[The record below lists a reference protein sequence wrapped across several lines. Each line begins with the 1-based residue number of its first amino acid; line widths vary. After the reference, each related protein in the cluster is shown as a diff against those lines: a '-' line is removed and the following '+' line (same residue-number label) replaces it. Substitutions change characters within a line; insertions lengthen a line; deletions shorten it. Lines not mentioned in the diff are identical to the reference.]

1 MHELSIC
8 ASIVDSVLEE
18 LKNKN
23 IAPDRL
29 RKCGIVAGALRQIVP
44 EFLKD
49 AYEMTTNGTGLEGSE
64 IEVEI
69 APLKANCQNC
79 GWSGELKELNY
90 ICENCGS
97 VLKLENGTELYLRD
111 LEYDP
116 A

>member
-18 LKNKN
+18 LKNKK
-23 IAPDRL
+23 IAPNKL

-49 AYEMTTNGTGLEGSE
+49 AYKMTTNGTGLEDSE
-64 IEVEI
+64 IVIEI
-69 APLKANCQNC
+69 AALTADCPDC

-90 ICENCGS
+90 LCPACDS
-97 VLKLENGTELYLRD
+97 VLKLNNGTELYLSD
-111 LEYDP
+111 LEYIT
-116 A
+116 